1 MWFIRLYNS
10 VFVNNS
16 ARMVSVNFI
25 IKYMF
30 MMHQYWFN
38 SYDRISDEF
47 GLTCFAM
54 NYGFR

>member
-1 MWFIRLYNS
+1 MWFIRLSYS

-16 ARMVSVNFI
+16 ASMVSVNFI

-30 MMHQYWFN
+30 MMHHYWLN

-47 GLTCFAM
+47 GLTCFVM

>member
-1 MWFIRLYNS
+1 MWFIRLYNI

-16 ARMVSVNFI
+16 ASMVSVNFI
-25 IKYMF
+25 MKH
-30 MMHQYWFN
+30 MMHQYLCN
-38 SYDRISDEF
+38 SYERISDEF